1 MTTRRERE
9 QQVVVEGRVV
19 ADFGRE
25 FLVEL
30 ADRRQVVCTRKGK
43 RQDATC
49 GDFVEVRL
57 TGGGQGS
64 IERVGTRRN
73 LLYRSDQ
80 WREKM
85 LAANVDQVVILLAP
99 KPPYSEAFLNLSL
112 VACEAARIPVIIAL
126 NKSDLPEHAETL
138 RSLAPYEQIGYTVIS
153 MSAKFDGTQ
162 PLVPHLEHKVTLLV
176 GQSGMGKSRT
186 VNALVLQEVAR
197 VGELT
202 ASLDSGTHTTTF
214 SRLYR
219 LDKDTAIIDTPGFQ
233 SFGLFHLTE
242 DQIGEAMREFRPFLG
257 HCKFNDCAHLGEP
270 GCAVIDATAKGEIK
284 PERLSFYQV
293 LIEQHRELHEQH
305 PEWSRG

>member
-9 QQVVVEGRVV
+9 QQVVVEGRVI

-30 ADRRQVVCTRKGK
+30 ADKRQIVCTRKGK
-43 RQDATC
+43 KQDATC

-57 TGGGQGS
+57 TGSAQGS
-64 IERVGTRRN
+64 IERLGTRRN
-73 LLYRSDQ
+73 LLFRSDQ
-80 WREKM
+80 WREKT
-85 LAANVDQVVILLAP
+85 LAANVDQVIILLAP
-99 KPPYSEAFLNLSL
+99 KPPFSEAFLNLSL
-112 VACEAARIPVIIAL
+112 VACEAARLPVIIAL
-126 NKSDLPEHAETL
+126 NKSDLPEHAAALKTL
-138 RSLAPYEQIGYTVIS
+138 ANYEKIGYTIIS
-153 MSAKFDGTQ
+153 MSAKFDTAQ
-162 PLVPHLEHKVTLLV
+162 PLIPYLEKKLTLLV

-186 VNALVLQEVAR
+186 VNALVLSDVAR

-202 ASLDSGTHTTTF
+202 ASLESGAQTTTF
-214 SRLYR
+214 SRFYR

-257 HCKFNDCAHLGEP
+257 SCKFNDCSHMSEP
-270 GCAVIDATAKGEIK
+270 GCAIIAASKRKEIS

-305 PEWSRG
+305 PEWKK

>member
-1 MTTRRERE
+1 M
-9 QQVVVEGRVV
+9 V

-25 FLVEL
+25 FLVEF
-30 ADRRQVVCTRKGK
+30 ADRRQIACTRKGK

-57 TGGGQGS
+57 TGSAQGS
-64 IERVGTRRN
+64 IERLGTRRN

-80 WREKM
+80 WREKT

-99 KPPYSEAFLNLSL
+99 KPPFSEAFLNLSL
-112 VACEAARIPVIIAL
+112 VACEAARLPVIIAL
-126 NKSDLPEHAETL
+126 NKSDLPEHVAAL
-138 RSLAPYEQIGYTVIS
+138 KSLAMYGRIGYTIIS
-153 MSAKFDGTQ
+153 MSAKFDTAQ
-162 PLVPHLEHKVTLLV
+162 PLLPHLEKKLTLLV

-186 VNALVLQEVAR
+186 VNALVLSDVAR

-202 ASLDSGTHTTTF
+202 ASLESGAQTTTF
-214 SRLYR
+214 SRFYR

-233 SFGLFHLTE
+233 SLACSTSPGP
-242 DQIGEAMREFRPFLG
+242 DRRGDAEFRPFLG
-257 HCKFNDCAHLGEP
+257 RCKFNDCAHLASPAAG
-270 GCAVIDATAKGEIK
+270 DRRRRGEIT

-305 PEWSRG
+305 PEWSR

>member
-1 MTTRRERE
+1 MTTRRERTE
-9 QQVVVEGRVV
+9 SVVCEGRVV

-30 ADRRQVVCTRKGK
+30 ADRRQVVCSRKGK

-57 TGGGQGS
+57 IGHAQGS
-64 IERVGTRRN
+64 IERIGTRRN

-112 VACEAARIPVIIAL
+112 VACEAARLPVIIAL
-126 NKSDLPEHAETL
+126 NKSDLPEHAEVRKAL
-138 RSLAPYEQIGYTVIS
+138 EAYEKIGYTVIS
-153 MSAKFDGTQ
+153 MSAKFD
-162 PLVPHLEHKVTLLV
+162 PAALLPYLDKNITLLV

-186 VNALVLQEVAR
+186 VNAILLSDVAR
-197 VGELT
+197 VGDLT
-202 ASLDSGTHTTTF
+202 ASRDSGTHTTTF
-214 SRLYR
+214 SRFYR
-219 LDKDTAIIDTPGFQ
+219 LDRDSAIIDTPGFQ

-257 HCKFNDCAHLGEP
+257 RCKFNDCSHLGEP
-270 GCAVIDATAKGEIK
+270 GCEVIEAAKRGEISK
-284 PERLSFYQV
+284 ERLSFYQV
-293 LIEQHRELHEQH
+293 LIEQHRDLHEQH
-305 PEWSRG
+305 PEWSR

>member
-9 QQVVVEGRVV
+9 QQVVAEGRVV

-30 ADRRQVVCTRKGK
+30 SDRRQIACTRKGK
-43 RQDATC
+43 KQDATC
-49 GDFVEVRL
+49 GDFVEIRL
-57 TGGGQGS
+57 TGSAQGS

-80 WREKM
+80 WREKT

-99 KPPYSEAFLNLSL
+99 KPPFSEAFLNLSL
-112 VACEAARIPVIIAL
+112 VACEAARLPVVIAL
-126 NKSDLPEHAETL
+126 NKSDLPEHAEAL
-138 RSLAPYEQIGYTVIS
+138 KSLAPFEKIGYTIIS
-153 MSAKFDGTQ
+153 MSAKFDTAQ
-162 PLVPHLEHKVTLLV
+162 PLRPLLEGKLTLLV
-176 GQSGMGKSRT
+176 GQSGMGKSKT
-186 VNALVLQEVAR
+186 VNALVLSDVAR

-202 ASLDSGTHTTTF
+202 ASLGSGAQTTTF
-214 SRLYR
+214 SRFYR

-257 HCKFNDCAHLGEP
+257 RCKFNDCAHLGEP
-270 GCAVIDATAKGEIK
+270 GCEVIAGAQRGEITAA
-284 PERLSFYQV
+284 RLSFYQV
-293 LIEQHRELHEQH
+293 LIEQHRELHEEH
-305 PEWSRG
+305 PEWSR

>member
-9 QQVVVEGRVV
+9 QQVVAEGRVI

-25 FLVEL
+25 FLVEIS
-30 ADRRQVVCTRKGK
+30 DRRQIVCTRKGK
-43 RQDATC
+43 RQDAAC

-57 TGGGQGS
+57 TGSAQGS

-80 WREKM
+80 WREKT
-85 LAANVDQVVILLAP
+85 LAANVDQAVVLLAP
-99 KPPYSEAFLNLSL
+99 KPAFSEAFLNLSL
-112 VACEAARIPVIIAL
+112 VACEAAGIPVIVAL
-126 NKSDLPEHAETL
+126 NKSDLPEHAVAL
-138 RSLAPYEQIGYTVIS
+138 KALSGYEKIGYPVVS
-153 MSAKFDGTQ
+153 MSAKFDVA
-162 PLVPHLEHKVTLLV
+162 PLLPHLEGRLTLLV
-176 GQSGMGKSRT
+176 GQSGMGKSKT
-186 VNALVLQEVAR
+186 VNALVMNEVAR

-202 ASLDSGTHTTTF
+202 ASLGSGAHTTTF

-219 LDKDTAIIDTPGFQ
+219 LDRDTAIVDTPGFQ

-257 HCKFNDCAHLGEP
+257 ACRFNDCAHLNEP
-270 GCAVIDATAKGEIK
+270 GCAVIEASARGAIA

-293 LIEQHRELHEQH
+293 LIEQQRELHEQH
-305 PEWSRG
+305 PDWSR

>member
-9 QQVVVEGRVV
+9 QQVVVEGRVI

-30 ADRRQVVCTRKGK
+30 ADKRQIACTRKGK
-43 RQDATC
+43 KQDATC

-57 TGGGQGS
+57 TGSAQGS
-64 IERVGTRRN
+64 IERLGTRRN

-80 WREKM
+80 WREKT

-99 KPPYSEAFLNLSL
+99 KPSFSEAFLNLSL
-112 VACEAARIPVIIAL
+112 VACESARIPVIIAL
-126 NKSDLPEHAETL
+126 NKSDLPEHATAL
-138 RSLAPYEQIGYTVIS
+138 QSLAGYEKIGYPILS
-153 MSAKFDGTQ
+153 MSAKFDTAQ
-162 PLVPHLEHKVTLLV
+162 PLKPHLGEKVTLLV

-186 VNALVLQEVAR
+186 VNALVLSDVAR

-202 ASLDSGTHTTTF
+202 ASRESGAQTTTF
-214 SRLYR
+214 SRFYR
-219 LDKDTAIIDTPGFQ
+219 LDRDTAIIDTPGFQ

-257 HCKFNDCAHLGEP
+257 TCKFNDCSHLSEP
-270 GCAVIDATAKGEIK
+270 GCAVIAAAARGEISK
-284 PERLSFYQV
+284 ERLSFYQV

-305 PEWSRG
+305 PEWSR

>member
-9 QQVVVEGRVV
+9 QQMVVEGRVV

-30 ADRRQVVCTRKGK
+30 ADRRQIVCTRRGK
-43 RQDATC
+43 KQDATC

-57 TGGGQGS
+57 TGAAQGS
-64 IERVGTRRN
+64 IERLGTRRN

-80 WREKM
+80 WREKT

-99 KPPYSEAFLNLSL
+99 KPAFSEAFLNLSL
-112 VACEAARIPVIIAL
+112 VACEAARIPVVIAL
-126 NKSDLPEHAETL
+126 NKSDLAEHAASR
-138 RSLAPYEQIGYTVIS
+138 RSLDLYERIGYTVIS
-153 MSAKFDGTQ
+153 MSAKQDVA
-162 PLVPHLEHKVTLLV
+162 PLLPFLERSLTLLV

-186 VNALVLQEVAR
+186 VNALVLSDVAR
-197 VGELT
+197 VGDLT
-202 ASLDSGTHTTTF
+202 ASLESGAQTTTF
-214 SRLYR
+214 SRIYR
-219 LDKDTAIIDTPGFQ
+219 LDRDTAIIDTPGFQ

-257 HCKFNDCAHLGEP
+257 RCKFNDCAHLEEP
-270 GCAVIDATAKGEIK
+270 GCAVMEAAARGEIG

-305 PEWSRG
+305 PEWKR

>member
-9 QQVVVEGRVV
+9 QQVVAEGRVV

-30 ADRRQVVCTRKGK
+30 SDRRQIACTRKGK
-43 RQDATC
+43 KQDATC

-57 TGGGQGS
+57 TGSAQGS

-80 WREKM
+80 WREKT

-99 KPPYSEAFLNLSL
+99 KPPFSEAFLNLSL
-112 VACEAARIPVIIAL
+112 VACEAAGLPVVIAL
-126 NKSDLPEHAETL
+126 NKSDLPEHAEAL
-138 RSLAPYEQIGYTVIS
+138 KSLGAFEKIGYTIIS
-153 MSAKFDGTQ
+153 MSAKFDTAQ
-162 PLVPHLEHKVTLLV
+162 PLRPLLESKLTLLV
-176 GQSGMGKSRT
+176 GQSGMGKSKT
-186 VNALVLQEVAR
+186 VNALVLSDVAR

-202 ASLDSGTHTTTF
+202 ASLGSGAQTTTF
-214 SRLYR
+214 SRFYR

-257 HCKFNDCAHLGEP
+257 RCKFNDCAHLGEP
-270 GCAVIDATAKGEIK
+270 GCEVIAGAQRGEITAA
-284 PERLSFYQV
+284 RLSFYQV
-293 LIEQHRELHEQH
+293 LIEQHRELHEEH
-305 PEWSRG
+305 PEWSR

>member
-1 MTTRRERE
+1 MTTRRERSE
-9 QQVVVEGRVV
+9 SVVVEGRVI

-30 ADRRQVVCTRKGK
+30 SDRRQIVCTRKGK

-57 TGGGQGS
+57 TGSAQGS

-73 LLYRSDQ
+73 LLFRSDQ

-85 LAANVDQVVILLAP
+85 LAANVDQVVILVAP
-99 KPPYSEAFLNLSL
+99 KPPLSEAFLNLSL
-112 VACEAARIPVIIAL
+112 VACEAARLPVGIAL
-126 NKSDLPEHAETL
+126 NKADLPEHAEARKRL
-138 RSLAPYEQIGYTVIS
+138 EPYVNIGYTLIS
-153 MSAKFDGTQ
+153 MSAKQDVS
-162 PLVPHLEHKVTLLV
+162 PLLPHLENKLTLLV
-176 GQSGMGKSRT
+176 GQSGMGKSKT
-186 VNALVLQEVAR
+186 VNALVLNEVAR

-202 ASLDSGTHTTTF
+202 ASRDSGTHTTTF
-214 SRLYR
+214 SRFYR
-219 LDKDTAIIDTPGFQ
+219 LDRDTAIIDTPGFQ

-257 HCKFNDCAHLGEP
+257 RCKFNDCAHLNEP
-270 GCAVIDATAKGEIK
+270 GCEVIQGAKRGEIS

-293 LIEQHRELHEQH
+293 LIEQHRDLHEQH
-305 PEWSRG
+305 PEWSR